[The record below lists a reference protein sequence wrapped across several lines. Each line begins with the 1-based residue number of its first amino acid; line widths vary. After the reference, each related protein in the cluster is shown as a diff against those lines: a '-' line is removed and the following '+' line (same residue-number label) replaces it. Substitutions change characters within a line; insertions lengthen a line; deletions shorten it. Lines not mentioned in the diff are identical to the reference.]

1 MVIKTKN
8 LAHITASIIQKSQ
21 QLNIQSSGLK
31 LGNLSY
37 FVSSVDRKNVF
48 THELLVAN
56 IFSTTDPKLFIF
68 TNHIIK
74 HKTITN

>member
-37 FVSSVDRKNVF
+37 FVGSVDRKNMYF
-48 THELLVAN
+48 NMTCLLLTYLALLTL
-56 IFSTTDPKLFIF
+56 SYLYLP
-68 TNHIIK
+68 
-74 HKTITN
+74 TIS